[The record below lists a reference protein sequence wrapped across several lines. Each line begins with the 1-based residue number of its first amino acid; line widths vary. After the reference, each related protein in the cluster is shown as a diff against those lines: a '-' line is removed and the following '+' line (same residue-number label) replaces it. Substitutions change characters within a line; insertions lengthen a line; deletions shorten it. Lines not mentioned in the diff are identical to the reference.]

1 MGAWS
6 YMAPWLH
13 ELGGDRLAIG
23 YVGRP
28 ERASPAEGYKKAH
41 DEQQARIVR
50 DAFGEGAEL
59 PRSLVATKT
68 SQDGAGKAARKRSG
82 R

>member
-1 MGAWS
+1 MGAWT
-6 YMAPWLH
+6 YMAPWLGI
-13 ELGGDRLAIG
+13 LGRDRFAAG

-50 DAFGEGAEL
+50 EAFASGLEL
-59 PRSLVATKT
+59 PRASVTVKE
-68 SQDGAGKAARKRSG
+68 SG